1 MKRLMLSSKISYR
14 VSEEQRRRIEEE
26 AEDAGVSAN
35 DWRRDA
41 ALEKEYALRQFSNFL
56 RTR

>member
-1 MKRLMLSSKISYR
+1 MLSSKISYR